1 MKKIILVLIFLSIN
15 LKSPLGQESM
25 SFNQKNPSTLE
36 VISNGEIFNYNNQNF
51 IALVIDLEDG
61 WKTYWKNPGD
71 SGAPLEMTWERNSII
86 DSFEILYPTPK
97 RYFDSGIETIGY
109 SKKVI
114 FPVKIELNEY
124 KNMTIDLEI
133 NYLVC
138 KEICIPIS
146 VTKKILFKNKNLIK
160 KIKNIE
166 FEEVIKKIPIY
177 QNFFFISNQKR
188 LSDKEIKLNISTNI
202 NIEEKN
208 LDIFIFN
215 ENNDFEKKVVIKDK
229 NILDLYLK
237 SDNEIISDNK
247 MSILFSQNDLSSEI
261 IILPEKKSLKSS
273 MYKMIF
279 FALLGGIILNF
290 MPCVLP
296 VLSLKIYSL
305 ISISSQEKHNFSKM
319 IILTISGIYFSFLII
334 SLITVFLKTL
344 SIDVGWGFQF
354 QSKEFLVLF
363 SIILFVFSMNLFGFF
378 EIILP
383 SSLMKKIEISSKN
396 KYLNSFFSGL
406 LATLLATPCSAPFLG
421 TSVGYALMNDNI
433 TIFLI
438 FISLATGFSLPY
450 FMILISPNLIN
461 FFPRPGVWMIYFKK
475 ILGTLVL
482 LTSFWLLKIL
492 VFNDYF
498 LLLFLLIFP
507 LASLYFSKNKIKYR
521 GVISLV
527 FILVFSFFADSLLDE
542 KVKKNNWQ
550 IFNENKLN
558 KLINENRVIF
568 VDVTA
573 DWCITCQVN
582 KTMVLNNQTIS
593 KFFVSNNVELLKA
606 DWTKK
611 SPEILGY
618 ISNYNK
624 YGIPFNIVYGPSNKE
639 GIILQEILTKDSVIK
654 SIKMVK

>member
-1 MKKIILVLIFLSIN
+1 MKKIILILIFLSIN
-15 LKSPLGQESM
+15 FKSLLGQESVG
-25 SFNQKNPSTLE
+25 FKQKNPSTLE
-36 VISNGEIFNYNNQNF
+36 VISNGEIFNYNNENF
-51 IALVIDLEDG
+51 IALVIDLDNG

-71 SGAPLEMTWERNSII
+71 SGAPLEMTWEKNSII
-86 DSFEILYPTPK
+86 NSFEILYPTPK

-114 FPVKIELNEY
+114 FPVKIELNEF
-124 KNMTIDLEI
+124 KNKTVDLEI

-146 VTKKILFKNKNLIK
+146 VTKKILFKNKNSIK
-160 KIKNIE
+160 KLKNVE
-166 FEEVIKKIPIY
+166 FDEVIKKIPMY
-177 QNFFFISNQKR
+177 QNFFFASNQKR
-188 LSDKEIKLNISTNI
+188 LSDKEIKLNISTSI

-208 LDIFIFN
+208 LDIFIFS
-215 ENNDFEKKVVIKDK
+215 ENNDFDKKIVIKDK

-237 SDNEIISDNK
+237 SENEIISDSK
-247 MSILFSQNDLSSEI
+247 ISILFSHNDLSSEI

-296 VLSLKIYSL
+296 VLSLKIFSL
-305 ISISSQEKHNFSKM
+305 ISISSLEKNNFSKL

-354 QSKEFLVLF
+354 QSKEFLILF

-383 SSLMKKIEISSKN
+383 SSLMNKIKISSNN

-461 FFPRPGVWMIYFKK
+461 FFPSPGPWMIYFKK

-492 VFNDYF
+492 DFNDYF

-507 LASLYFSKNKIKYR
+507 LVSLYFSRDKIKNR

-558 KLINENRVIF
+558 KLIKENKVIF

-593 KFFVSNNVELLKA
+593 KYFVSNNVELLKA

>member
-1 MKKIILVLIFLSIN
+1 MKKIILILIFLSIN
-15 LKSPLGQESM
+15 FKSLLGQESVG
-25 SFNQKNPSTLE
+25 FKQKNPSTLE
-36 VISNGEIFNYNNQNF
+36 VISNGEIFNYNNENF
-51 IALVIDLEDG
+51 IALVIDLDHG

-71 SGAPLEMTWERNSII
+71 SGAPLEMTWEKNSII
-86 DSFEILYPTPK
+86 NSFEILYPTPK

-124 KNMTIDLEI
+124 KNMTIDLKI

-273 MYKMIF
+273 IYKMIF

-354 QSKEFLVLF
+354 QSKEFLILF